1 MSDDTA
7 PVRWKLIAG
16 APCLDFINTVGG
28 RVPDP
33 GSKCAGGVRVMRE
46 SLESYDDLLRWAD
59 FASLVT
65 GPELGRLRELAAEDP
80 RRAAAV
86 HARAVAFRE
95 ALYRLGAAVAHGRQP
110 TPCDVSWLDQEWHAA
125 RDAQRISI
133 RGGTQAGRI
142 TAAWQEE
149 PRLERLLWPL
159 ALDAVDL
166 FSGGNHGVRL
176 DRLKQC
182 PGESCGWL
190 FLDTSRNGSRQWCDM
205 RDCGNLAKVRRF
217 RQRLRDETLPE
228 QVS

>member
-1 MSDDTA
+1 MSDDAA
-7 PVRWKLIAG
+7 PVRWKLVAG
-16 APCLDFINTVGG
+16 APCLDFVNTVGG

-33 GSKCAGGVRVMRE
+33 DSKCAGGVRVVRE
-46 SLESYDDLLRWAD
+46 SLEGYDDLLRWAE

-65 GPELGRLRELAAEDP
+65 SRELGRLRELAAEDP

-95 ALYRLGAAVAHGRQP
+95 ALYRIGAAAAQGRQA
-110 TPCDVSWLDQEWHAA
+110 TACDTSWLDQEWHAA

-133 RGGTQAGRI
+133 RGGAQAGRVI
-142 TAAWQEE
+142 VGWQEE
-149 PRLERLLWPL
+149 PRLDRLLWPL
-159 ALDAVDL
+159 ALDAVEL
-166 FSGGNHGVRL
+166 LSGGSGRL

-182 PGESCGWL
+182 PGEDCGWL

-217 RQRLRDETLPE
+217 RQRLRGE
-228 QVS
+228 

>member
-1 MSDDTA
+1 MSAAA

-16 APCLDFINTVGG
+16 ATCLDFVNTVGG

-33 GSKCAGGVRVMRE
+33 EAKCAGGVRVLRE
-46 SLESYDDLLRWAD
+46 SLDSYDDLLRWAEC
-59 FASLVT
+59 ASLVT
-65 GPELGRLRELAAEDP
+65 GREIGRLRELAAEDP

-95 ALYRLGAAVAHGRQP
+95 ALYRLGVAVAHGRQP
-110 TPCDVSWLDQEWHAA
+110 TACDLSWLDQEWHAA
-125 RDAQRISI
+125 RDAQRIAP
-133 RGGTQAGRI
+133 QAGRL
-142 TAAWQEE
+142 TLSWQEE
-149 PRLERLLWPL
+149 PRLDRVLWPL
-159 ALDAVDL
+159 ALDAVEL
-166 FSGGNHGVRL
+166 LSGDRL

-217 RQRLRDETLPE
+217 RQRLRGEGAPPL
-228 QVS
+228 

>member
-1 MSDDTA
+1 MSDA
-7 PVRWKLIAG
+7 PAPLRWKLIAG
-16 APCLDFINTVGG
+16 APCLDFVNTVGG

-33 GSKCAGGVRVMRE
+33 EAKCPSGVRVVRE
-46 SLESYDDLLRWAD
+46 SLDSYDDLLRWAD

-95 ALYRLGAAVAHGRQP
+95 ALYRIGAAVAHGRQA
-110 TPCDVSWLDQEWHAA
+110 TACDTSWLDQEWHAA
-125 RDAQRISI
+125 RDAQRIAA
-133 RGGTQAGRI
+133 RAGQV
-142 TAAWQEE
+142 TVAWQEE
-149 PRLERLLWPL
+149 PRLDRLLWPL
-159 ALDAVDL
+159 ALDAVEL
-166 FSGGNHGVRL
+166 FTGSHSGVRL

-182 PGESCGWL
+182 PGEDCGWL

-217 RQRLRDETLPE
+217 RQRLRGD
-228 QVS
+228 

>member
-1 MSDDTA
+1 MSDDTE
-7 PVRWKLIAG
+7 PVCWKLIAG
-16 APCLDFINTVGG
+16 TSCLDFINTVGG

-33 GSKCAGGVRVMRE
+33 DSKCAGGVRVVRE
-46 SLESYDDLLRWAD
+46 SIEDYDDLLRWAG

-65 GPELGRLRELAAEDP
+65 GPELVRLREVAAEDP

-95 ALYRLGAAVAHGRQP
+95 ALYRIGAAVAHGRQP
-110 TPCDVSWLDQEWHAA
+110 TACDGSWLDQEWHAA
-125 RDAQRISI
+125 RDAQRIA
-133 RGGTQAGRI
+133 TQAGRI
-142 TAAWQEE
+142 NVTWQEE
-149 PRLERLLWPL
+149 LRLDRLLWPL
-159 ALDAVDL
+159 ALDAVEL
-166 FSGGNHGVRL
+166 FSGNGDVRL

-217 RQRLRDETLPE
+217 RQRLRDETIPDQL
-228 QVS
+228 S